1 MNTIQVHYPQAPS
14 LPFAT
19 DSLTKNLAQARAH
32 KETKPEQADRLY
44 TQVEDTLL
52 KLVEEQGVKPSDLA
66 VLLTDRDESETL
78 EQSALRQ
85 LIAEVYFEHG
95 AVFDRL
101 KQTDSAQACY
111 QQAQAWGHPDAAM
124 QLNRGLPVSGPRF
137 SLGRRPVQSAHDVHK
152 EPSAK
157 LLELLKDQSEA
168 VVEISGPPGVGKTM
182 LLQRL
187 MHPRLDP
194 LFASYDLIGWVDCS
208 SVSSAHEDIQAISYA
223 LGHGSLDPQ
232 SALKKVANYVQQHPH
247 SLLILDG
254 LAPSNVDFVLSW
266 LKSSLG
272 SAQLIYTTTR
282 SLTDQLS
289 PLGRSVELL
298 PLSPLNADQAQ
309 NLVQQCLPKES
320 LEAGDFA
327 QLILLTEGYP
337 GVIQALCGHYQTVDV
352 GFRNFADFLAQPVKH
367 QGVRESLL
375 NEIARASLASLETEA
390 QTNPVTARALMLLK
404 QAAGLGENSIP
415 FAFFVNE
422 HRQVDLEAIQ
432 TLRNKQL
439 AIVEIDRATQSL
451 KLNSVFLS
459 GVQNQYLSEQ
469 RSLLEKNIQRLS
481 EVFSY
486 LTDNESTSGR
496 QSQPED
502 LKPYADLVHTLLFK
516 TCAGLSEN
524 LPLLNQVLTLG
535 SSLAR
540 LYYQYH
546 GELKLA
552 YECLQRAQHFFKQGL
567 SKELI
572 AQFEQAPKDF
582 TAQSPSEEEAALLKL
597 YAQEYLYQSG
607 TLASQLVSRGQVAVE
622 VMQDFETSYAIQ
634 VNLGE
639 AVDPEAIAYTL
650 RNFTR
655 ALRKQGRLLD
665 ALEEYQKL
673 TEWLDQHSAKF
684 DERRRAELLVD
695 QGIIQKEVEDGQP
708 EDQRNYQAALDLL
721 CETQRIYLK
730 HEAQN
735 QRQALGMLSI
745 YLGETYLANQ
755 DFESGVTHT
764 CQILHYDGKRQE
776 RQARAYFIL
785 ARAFDEAEYGA
796 LAKLFIDLAAP
807 LQIKA
812 YQPTTE
818 ALRIKIEQK
827 LLQRHKR
834 TTSHSGYA
842 STARWEKQANLT
854 EYCEKQLVTDSA
866 PSKRISRAQIQA
878 LETAAYG
885 WLWQHHSDAEFD
897 AKEAELAEKSAELD
911 AQEKKRAKKHEQ
923 QREREEQWYRTLA
936 QRIDLKAQENKQISL
951 FAEQFKEALLYQ
963 MVQQLRHANGEPM
976 PMGKAEL
983 TQGLIDAFSG
993 LLPEIQLDVMGGS
1006 ITAAVDLAALVQ
1018 GVTKTLSER
1027 QRMKEKA
1034 EAQQVADALAAA
1046 GQKPKSL
1053 QVRDRIEQQIE
1064 EMANYAARCW
1074 QPVLSAHTW
1083 PINDIEKLAEYG
1095 ARRVMDYLKIGRA
1108 GTLSSQEQV
1117 VFALMTGEAS
1127 TSLTRL
1133 KGKESKQPKKPW
1145 SVQGFFA
1152 KPGLRVEAEDAGQ
1165 AMYLLSQQAL
1175 PSVYGY
1181 RLGSPLEAR
1190 TRPYDGPFKSE
1201 ADAQRRAEEARQ
1213 QQNRC
1218 LVM

>member
-1 MNTIQVHYPQAPS
+1 MTNIQTNYPQAPS

-19 DSLTKNLAQARAH
+19 DSLIKNLAEARAH
-32 KETKPEQADRLY
+32 KEAKPEQADRLY
-44 TQVEDTLL
+44 KQVEATLL
-52 KLVEEQGVKPSDLA
+52 KLAEEQGVKPSDPE
-66 VLLTDRDESETL
+66 VRMSETL

-85 LIAEVYFEHG
+85 LIAKVYFEHG
-95 AVFDRL
+95 AVLNLL
-101 KQTDSAQACY
+101 KQTDSAQASY
-111 QQAQAWGHPDAAM
+111 QQAQAWGNPDAAM

-137 SLGRRPVQSAHDVHK
+137 SLGRSPVQSTHAVHK
-152 EPSAK
+152 ESSSR
-157 LLELLKDQSEA
+157 LLELLKDQSDVA
-168 VVEISGPPGVGKTM
+168 IEISGPPGVGKTM

-187 MHPRLDP
+187 MHPRPDP
-194 LFASYDLIGWVDCS
+194 FFASYDLIGWIDCS
-208 SVSSAHEDIQAISYA
+208 SVSSAYKDIQAISYA
-223 LGHGSLDPQ
+223 LGHSSLNPQ
-232 SALKKVANYVQQHPH
+232 SALKKVAEYVKQHPH

-254 LAPSNVDFVLSW
+254 LAPSNVDFVLKW
-266 LKSSLG
+266 LKPSLG
-272 SAQLIYTTTR
+272 SAQLIYTTPQSMTE
-282 SLTDQLS
+282 QLGTK
-289 PLGRSVELL
+289 LNRSVESFPLELL
-298 PLSPLNADQAQ
+298 SADQAQ
-309 NLVQQCLPKES
+309 HLVQQCLLKEP
-320 LEAGDFA
+320 LDTCDFT
-327 QLILLTEGYP
+327 QLIQLTEGYP
-337 GVIQALCGHYQTVDV
+337 GVIQALCRHYQTMKV
-352 GFRNFADFLAQPVKH
+352 GFKSFADFLAKPEKH
-367 QGVRESLL
+367 QGVRERLL
-375 NEIARASLASLETEA
+375 NEIAQASLALLETEA
-390 QTNPVTARALMLLK
+390 QTNSVTARALMILK
-404 QAAGLGENSIP
+404 QAAWLGEDPIP

-422 HRQVDLEAIQ
+422 RQQVDLEAIQ
-432 TLRNKQL
+432 VLYDKQL
-439 AIVEIDRATQSL
+439 AIMEIDRDTQSL
-451 KLNSVFLS
+451 KLNSVFLG

-481 EVFSY
+481 DAFSY

-516 TCAGLSEN
+516 TCASFSKN
-524 LPLLNQVLTLG
+524 LPALHQVLTLG

-552 YECLQRAQHFFKQGL
+552 HECLQKAQNFFKQGL
-567 SKELI
+567 SEELI
-572 AQFEQAPKDF
+572 EQFEQAPEDF
-582 TAQSPSEEEAALLKL
+582 TAQSPSEEETALLKL

-607 TLASQLVSRGQVAVE
+607 TLASQLVSRGQVMIE
-622 VMQDFETSYAIQ
+622 VMQDFKNSYTIQ

-639 AVDPEAIAYTL
+639 AGDPEAIAYTL

-655 ALRKQGRLLD
+655 ALRKQGRLLN

-673 TEWLDQHSAKF
+673 TQWLDQHSTQF
-684 DERRRAELLVD
+684 DERTRAELLVD

-730 HEAQN
+730 HDTQN

-755 DFESGVTHT
+755 DFESGITHT
-764 CQILHYDGKRQE
+764 CQILHYDGKRKE
-776 RQARAYFIL
+776 RQARAYFML

-796 LAKLFIDLAAP
+796 LAKLFIDLAAH
-807 LQIKA
+807 LQIGSRQTK
-812 YQPTTE
+812 TE
-818 ALRIKIEQK
+818 ALRLKIELK
-827 LLQRHKR
+827 LLQRHKQ
-834 TTSHSGYA
+834 TTSHPGYVSA
-842 STARWEKQANLT
+842 ARWEKQADLS
-854 EYCEKQLVTDSA
+854 EYCEKQLVLGSA
-866 PSKRISRAQIQA
+866 PSERISRAQIQD

-885 WLWQHHSDAEFD
+885 WLWQHHSAAEFD
-897 AKEAELAEKSAELD
+897 AEEAVLAEKRAELD
-911 AQEKKRAKKHEQ
+911 AQEKDRAKKHKQ
-923 QREREEQWYRTLA
+923 QREREEQWYRTLE

-983 TQGLIDAFSG
+983 TEGLIDAVSG
-993 LLPEIQLDVMGGS
+993 LLPEIQFDLLEGG
-1006 ITAAVDLAALVQ
+1006 ITAAVDLAAVVQ
-1018 GVTKTLSER
+1018 GVAKTLSKR
-1027 QRMKEKA
+1027 QQMKERA

-1053 QVRDRIEQQIE
+1053 QVRDRIEQQIG

-1083 PINDIEKLAEYG
+1083 PITDIGKLAEYG
-1095 ARRVMDYLKIGRA
+1095 ARRVMSYLKTGQV
-1108 GTLSSQEQV
+1108 GTLSSQEQIV
-1117 VFALMTGEAS
+1117 IALMTGEAN
-1127 TSLTRL
+1127 THLTQL
-1133 KGKESKQPKKPW
+1133 KGTQSKQPKKPW

-1152 KPGLRVEAEDAGQ
+1152 KPGVRVETEDAGH
-1165 AMYLLSQQAL
+1165 ATYLSSQQAL

-1181 RLGSPLEAR
+1181 RLGSPIEAR
-1190 TRPYDGPFKSE
+1190 TRPYQGPFMSE
-1201 ADAQRRAEEARQ
+1201 ADAQRSAEEARQ